1 MVPRPV
7 LSIAAIFCLFAAV
20 IAIAVHHKKGVNPS
34 LQAPEKPSV
43 SAVKP
48 ASSAAIEKRFT
59 FADLMRGKAPEPSD
73 EDLRNWVEQ
82 QDHSESAWLAAVA
95 FRFDWSA
102 INEWLAEGLSRNPD
116 SKSLVVHAANLESL
130 QFRSNPET
138 TTLKWLDH
146 FIAIDLD
153 NSLPWLMSAVAEY
166 IRGDIEK
173 GDEHWIRAGQ
183 ASEMR
188 IYAADFDDSVQE
200 FLLEHFGASESVAE
214 LIGSASPGSEYS
226 GFESSRY
233 QGDRRP
239 CCIIS

>member
-1 MVPRPV
+1 
-7 LSIAAIFCLFAAV
+7 
-20 IAIAVHHKKGVNPS
+20 
-34 LQAPEKPSV
+34 
-43 SAVKP
+43 
-48 ASSAAIEKRFT
+48 
-59 FADLMRGKAPEPSD
+59 
-73 EDLRNWVEQ
+73 
-82 QDHSESAWLAAVA
+82 
-95 FRFDWSA
+95 
-102 INEWLAEGLSRNPD
+102 
-116 SKSLVVHAANLESL
+116 VHAANLELL